1 MTTQTIQTEAPV
13 DRVAE
18 TISFVRSVLDVDLL
32 PWQEDF
38 LRAAITGEH
47 VFEHRI
53 RHVDTG
59 QFRKPV
65 YGLFSTAQK
74 VVDRSLDPSEWEIYS
89 RPAFPFR
96 SLK

>member
-1 MTTQTIQTEAPV
+1 
-13 DRVAE
+13 
-18 TISFVRSVLDVDLL
+18 
-32 PWQEDF
+32 
-38 LRAAITGEH
+38 
-47 VFEHRI
+47 
-53 RHVDTG
+53 VDTG